1 MAHPHLSEKKSLF
14 HVFREV
20 GEVHVALTSQRV
32 VHSEGCCQTMAGVT
46 ACAQLQVFAQ
56 QRLVV
61 GMSTVL
67 DDELCTLHRALAAQ
81 VGDTLFRYDDVRP
94 PFAVDGQVK
103 IER

>member
-1 MAHPHLSEKKSLF
+1 M
-14 HVFREV
+14 
-20 GEVHVALTSQRV
+20 HVALTSQRV

-81 VGDTLFRYDDVRP
+81 VGDTLFRYDDVDIVLRVVLM
-94 PFAVDGQVK
+94 ADKGNDLRD
-103 IER
+103 EAALCR